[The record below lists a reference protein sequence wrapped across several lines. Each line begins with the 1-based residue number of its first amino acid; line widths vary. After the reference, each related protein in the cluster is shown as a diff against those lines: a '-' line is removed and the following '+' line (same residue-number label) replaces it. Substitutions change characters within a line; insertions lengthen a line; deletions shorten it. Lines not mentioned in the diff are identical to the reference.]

1 MMMKEA
7 QDFHDESRALAN
19 ILGRAD
25 DEALGKV
32 TLFKGWTIED
42 VIAHLHMWNIAAGLT
57 LEGRDKFQE
66 FFTGVAKHLMAGKAH
81 PQVQRLWLDETQNGL
96 HGRALVTAWC
106 DYCPELASRYAS
118 VDPGTRIAWAGPD
131 MTTRSKMIARQM
143 ETWAHGQETF
153 DVLGV
158 ARDEKDRIRN
168 ICHLGVTTYSWT
180 FKNRQEDVPLPK
192 PYVRLTAPSG
202 AIWEWNE
209 VQEDNAVIGDAV
221 HFAQVVTQTRNIADT
236 TLEARG
242 ANATRWMEIAQC
254 FAGAPESPPAKGA
267 RRKA

>member
-1 MMMKEA
+1 MMNEA
-7 QDFHDESRALAN
+7 QDFADESRALADCLDGADEET
-19 ILGRAD
+19 LGR
-25 DEALGKV
+25 L
-32 TLFKGWTIED
+32 TLFKNWTIED

-57 LEGRDKFQE
+57 LDGRDAFQE
-66 FFTGVAKHLMAGKAH
+66 FFAGVAKHLMAGKTH
-81 PQVQRLWLDETQNGL
+81 PQVQRLWFDETQNGL
-96 HGRALVTAWC
+96 HGRALLEAWR
-106 DYCPELASRYAS
+106 DHYPKLARAYGEA
-118 VDPGTRIAWAGPD
+118 DPNARVAWAGPD
-131 MTTRSKMIARQM
+131 MTTRAKMIARQM
-143 ETWAHGQETF
+143 ETWAHGQEIF

-180 FKNRQEDVPLPK
+180 FKNRQDDVPLPK

-209 VQEDNAVIGDAV
+209 AQEGNAVIGEAV
-221 HFAQVVTQTRNIADT
+221 HFAQVVTQTRNVADT

-242 ANATRWMEIAQC
+242 ANAARWIEIAQC

-267 RRKA
+267 RYRN

>member
-1 MMMKEA
+1 MMNEA
-7 QDFHDESRALAN
+7 QDFADESRALADS
-19 ILGRAD
+19 LDRAD
-25 DEALGKV
+25 EKTLGWP

-57 LEGRDKFQE
+57 LDGRDAFQE
-66 FFTGVAKHLMAGKAH
+66 FFAGVAKHLMAGKTH
-81 PQVQRLWLDETQNGL
+81 PQVQRLWFDETQNGL
-96 HGRALVTAWC
+96 HGRALLEAWR
-106 DYCPELASRYAS
+106 DHYPKLAHAYGEA
-118 VDPGTRIAWAGPD
+118 DPNTRVAWAGPD

-143 ETWAHGQETF
+143 ETWAHGQEIF

-158 ARDEKDRIRN
+158 AREEKDRIRN

-202 AIWEWNE
+202 ALWEWNE
-209 VQEDNAVIGDAV
+209 AQDDNAVIGEAV
-221 HFAQVVTQTRNIADT
+221 HFAQIVTQTRNIADT
-236 TLEARG
+236 SLQTRG
-242 ANATRWMEIAQC
+242 ANAARWMEIAQC

-267 RRKA
+267 RYKT